1 MTVYEELR
9 FAPMLI
15 TDVFDTYRQSPAWLN
30 ISEVRSGKPRFPHV
44 TNSAN
49 TNSVAGFVGMQN
61 VPPNPGN
68 AITIGIDT
76 QVAAYQP
83 VPFYGATKVFEL
95 RSSRL
100 TEASAL
106 LLVTSLKR
114 AMEKFSW
121 GHKAS
126 AARLQRTRIMVP
138 VVWDE
143 DGNDVP
149 DWDGMERLG
158 RELTADARAKAAAA
172 RPKAVA
178 APVAPPAL
186 TFAPMLITDVFD
198 TMKASRAWYDKAAL
212 KPGDQSIYP
221 YVSRTKADNG
231 VEGFCSRQAKNPEP
245 GCAITIGLDT
255 QTVGYQ
261 PVPFYTSQN
270 IQVLRHPRLNASSST
285 VLITVVETQLR
296 KFSWGGNGATL
307 GRLKAT
313 RIMVPVT
320 TNDDGDDVVDWDGI
334 DQYGRWLAAQVD
346 HRASQVLGE
355 ALC

>member
-1 MTVYEELR
+1 ATQTV
-9 FAPMLI
+9 F
-15 TDVFDTYRQSPAWLN
+15 
-30 ISEVRSGKPRFPHV
+30 
-44 TNSAN
+44 
-49 TNSVAGFVGMQN
+49 
-61 VPPNPGN
+61 
-68 AITIGIDT
+68 
-76 QVAAYQP
+76 YQP
-83 VPFYGATKVFEL
+83 MPFYTSVKIQVL
-95 RSSRL
+95 RHPRL
-100 TEASAL
+100 TSYSGL
-106 LLVTSLKR
+106 VLVTILRAQMSKFQWGNGASLVR
-114 AMEKFSW
+114 L
-121 GHKAS
+121 
-126 AARLQRTRIMVP
+126 AATRIMVP

-261 PVPFYTSQN
+261 PVPFYTGQN

-313 RIMVPVT
+313 GITSWTGTASTSMGAGWQRRWTIAPLRCWGRLCADRLRPRLDQGPGRLPGGPACRV
-320 TNDDGDDVVDWDGI
+320 GDRGVRAGVRGP
-334 DQYGRWLAAQVD
+334 AQ
-346 HRASQVLGE
+346 RCTCGQARPTR
-355 ALC
+355 

>member
-15 TDVFDTYRQSPAWLN
+15 TDVFDTMKASQAWYDKN
-30 ISEVRSGKPRFPHV
+30 KVKKSDGQYSYVSRSGS
-44 TNSAN
+44 TNGLEG
-49 TNSVAGFVGMQN
+49 VIGKQDRD
-61 VPPNPGN
+61 PNAGN
-68 AITIGIDT
+68 AITIG
-76 QVAAYQP
+76 V
-83 VPFYGATKVFEL
+83 
-95 RSSRL
+95 
-100 TEASAL
+100 
-106 LLVTSLKR
+106 
-114 AMEKFSW
+114 
-121 GHKAS
+121 
-126 AARLQRTRIMVP
+126 
-138 VVWDE
+138 
-143 DGNDVP
+143 
-149 DWDGMERLG
+149 
-158 RELTADARAKAAAA
+158 
-172 RPKAVA
+172 
-178 APVAPPAL
+178 
-186 TFAPMLITDVFD
+186 
-198 TMKASRAWYDKAAL
+198 
-212 KPGDQSIYP
+212 
-221 YVSRTKADNG
+221 
-231 VEGFCSRQAKNPEP
+231 
-245 GCAITIGLDT
+245 DT

>member
-1 MTVYEELR
+1 MSDLLDSVQFRAVPLLDVFDSMKASSTWYDKVHLEDGDGENLYLSQTLRGNSVAGVVADQKATPEPGNCITVTLKTQATFYQPVPFYTAQNFLIFRHEELDEATGLVLVAAMR
-9 FAPMLI
+9 KVFEKFSWGYGISMARLARMRIIVPVTTNDDGDDVVDWDGMERLGRELTADARAKAAAARPKAVAAPVAPPALTFAPMLI
-15 TDVFDTYRQSPAWLN
+15 TDVFDTYHQSPAWLN

-49 TNSVAGFVGMQN
+49 TNSVAGFVGMQS

-138 VVWDE
+138 VTTGHKGASV
-143 DGNDVP
+143 V
-149 DWDGMERLG
+149 DWDGMERYGKWLI
-158 RELTADARAKAAAA
+158 ARA
-172 RPKAVA
+172 
-178 APVAPPAL
+178 
-186 TFAPMLITDVFD
+186 
-198 TMKASRAWYDKAAL
+198 
-212 KPGDQSIYP
+212 
-221 YVSRTKADNG
+221 
-231 VEGFCSRQAKNPEP
+231 
-245 GCAITIGLDT
+245 
-255 QTVGYQ
+255 
-261 PVPFYTSQN
+261 
-270 IQVLRHPRLNASSST
+270 
-285 VLITVVETQLR
+285 
-296 KFSWGGNGATL
+296 
-307 GRLKAT
+307 
-313 RIMVPVT
+313 
-320 TNDDGDDVVDWDGI
+320 DGHI
-334 DQYGRWLAAQVD
+334 A
-346 HRASQVLGE
+346 E
-355 ALC
+355 ALR